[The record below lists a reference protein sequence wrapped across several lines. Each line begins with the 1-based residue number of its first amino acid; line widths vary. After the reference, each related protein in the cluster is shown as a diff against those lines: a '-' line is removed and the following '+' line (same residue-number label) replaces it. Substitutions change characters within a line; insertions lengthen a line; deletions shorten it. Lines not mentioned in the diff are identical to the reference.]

1 MAKKDKEITLIS
13 PEEQRLLADKI
24 QKRVD
29 SATSYKTTRG
39 LYDEWAEY
47 QRFWDADQWPAATA
61 DTENFPR
68 PLTNHFGEIIE
79 MKTAGLVYELS
90 DIYCEPRKGS
100 LQNTFE
106 IPVQPLTQG
115 AEPFTIKPEELLLAV
130 FDNIKDQNNFD
141 QLVENVCRSGA
152 LLGDGI
158 SFSDWNNEIVGGGDA
173 GFVGEVEV
181 QEIDITDF
189 FVGDPLEADIQKQP
203 YVGITAKIPLTMAKH
218 IYSQYSDNAD
228 LLQPETSSTQARYDH
243 EKTEQSETD
252 YVNLIHYWE
261 RAIEEEESE
270 IAGVAVTKKFAGIN
284 YYVICQ
290 DMMLRE
296 EKDHYYSKKY
306 PFAHFGWYPKRKS
319 FYSKP
324 ESKDLINN
332 QKELN
337 RLQGIA
343 LLGAYKTGLPNI
355 VYKPGFVKKE
365 EVSVGPGGN
374 VIADDTPPGQGK
386 GVDYL
391 QPPTIASYIPLLKD
405 SMAQGMKDVSGVH
418 EAWSGKAPSAHLNA
432 SAIMALQEA
441 AGVRI
446 RGIQRR
452 LHKMIS
458 DMATIW
464 LGFIMQYY
472 TEDRVFKVYG
482 KNNVEGLA
490 VFRVEDFKK
499 MEFDIKVT
507 MSSASPYSKTVI
519 ASTLEGMIDKG
530 IIDGDLY
537 LKMLPPEV
545 FPKVADLLEL
555 VKDREAEQEQKVL
568 AQQLQIIDEVV
579 VQTIEQARAAGVPIA
594 PEVLQEMLGM
604 IQQSSQKQ
612 EV

>member
-24 QKRVD
+24 QKRVE

-90 DIYCEPRKGS
+90 DIYCEPKKGS

-115 AEPFTIKPEELLLAV
+115 AEPFTVKPEELLLAV

-141 QLVENVCRSGA
+141 QLVENICRSGA
-152 LLGDGI
+152 LLGDGV
-158 SFSDWNNEIVGGGDA
+158 SFTDWNNEIVGGGDT

-203 YVGITAKIPLTMAKH
+203 YVGITAKIPLIMARH
-218 IYSQYSDNAD
+218 IYSKYSDNAD

-243 EKTEQSETD
+243 EKTKQSETD

-270 IAGVAVTKKFAGIN
+270 IAGVAVTKRFAGIN

-464 LGFIMQYY
+464 LGFVMQYY

-568 AQQLQIIDEVV
+568 AQQLQIIDEVIV
-579 VQTIEQARAAGVPIA
+579 KTIEQARAGGVPIA
-594 PEVLQEMLGM
+594 PETLQEMMGM

-612 EV
+612 KV